1 MKPMIKTESVTSLNG
16 LHTQQSDSYANQLIQ
31 IRITYRGAKMAA
43 TQRNSFSPTDR
54 TNSQFMPLKVFGS
67 ERKRGNQE
75 IDQLDIRLIGN
86 SKPMQAL
93 KRSIRLV
100 ANSSETVLITRES
113 GTGKEL
119 IAHAIHDLSARC
131 REPFLAINCGALTE
145 SLVESELFGHVST
158 WMDLTSLLVL

>member
-1 MKPMIKTESVTSLNG
+1 
-16 LHTQQSDSYANQLIQ
+16 
-31 IRITYRGAKMAA
+31 MAA

-67 ERKRGNQE
+67 ERKRGTQE

-100 ANSSETVLITRES
+100 ANSSETVLITGES

-119 IAHAIHDLSARC
+119 IAHAIHGLSARC